1 MRRVQDL
8 NLWTLLRIGALAM
21 PWFKPL
27 TQLSIVGM
35 ARFEL
40 ASFLASNASWV
51 TTPKHPEIFNMRS
64 TTVTIRLFYV
74 SDSHVPLHEAK

>member
-21 PWFKPL
+21 LWFKPL

-51 TTPKHPEIFNMRS
+51 TTPKHPEIFYLINKPTS
-64 TTVTIRLFYV
+64 ITYYSLLFDYMFYT
-74 SDSHVPLHEAK
+74 K